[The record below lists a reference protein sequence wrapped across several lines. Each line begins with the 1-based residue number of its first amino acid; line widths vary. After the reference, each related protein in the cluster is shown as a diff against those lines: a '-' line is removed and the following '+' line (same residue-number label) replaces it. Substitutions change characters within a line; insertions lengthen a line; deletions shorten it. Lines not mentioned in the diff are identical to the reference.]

1 MLKPPRR
8 SPVEA
13 PLLFEVD
20 PEPAEDL
27 LTGLAGLTLVA
38 EAFRGLGLGQSAN
51 RHVRIKERQRGFD
64 EGTYLESFVLLNAA
78 GGDCLD
84 DFERLREDRALA
96 ELIGHPLPSPEAAR
110 KFLYAFHEEGK
121 IEEARQ
127 QRLPGHV
134 SFIPDES
141 APLRGLAQ
149 VNVDLVQE
157 MGRRCPDQKI
167 ATIDLDGT
175 IIPSTKQEALPTYQ
189 GGAGYQPVVALWAE
203 MDLVVAEQ
211 FRDGNV
217 TAQQEPLTV
226 AREAFA
232 ALPATVEERW
242 FRGDSGCYEQELLR
256 WLRNGKR
263 EGGPAGFIG
272 FAISARMSES
282 LSEWI
287 RLLPEGLWKP
297 YREDSAVVWECAE
310 LLNFDPLEKKAGEEL
325 DEVRYLAIR
334 MRSRQGELF
343 GGRTMKYFAVVTNI
357 WGKWSAQQVLEWHRE
372 KAGTIEALHDVLK
385 NELAAGVLPCGR
397 FGANAA
403 WFRMAAISHNVL
415 TALKRLA
422 LPAELL
428 RDLRQAVVELDTA
441 RTQTLIEQVTERDA
455 ALGRALKTLAA
466 QLDYKRLLKL
476 LERGHTQA
484 GQTL

>member
-1 MLKPPRR
+1 MLKAPRR

-13 PLLFEVD
+13 PLLFDVD

-38 EAFRGLGLGQSAN
+38 EAFRGLSLGRSAN
-51 RHVRIKERQRGFD
+51 QHLQIKERQRGFD
-64 EGTYLESFVLLNAA
+64 EGTYVESFVLLNAA

-84 DFERLREDRALA
+84 DFDRLREDRALA
-96 ELIGHPLPSPEAAR
+96 ELLGHPLPSPEAAR
-110 KFLYAFHEEGK
+110 KFLYAFHDEEK
-121 IEEARQ
+121 IEQAKRQREADQ
-127 QRLPGHV
+127 V
-134 SFIPDES
+134 SYIPAES
-141 APLRGLAQ
+141 EPLRGLAQ
-149 VNVDLVQE
+149 VNVDLVRE
-157 MGRRCPDQKI
+157 LGRRCPEQKI

-175 IIPSTKQEALPTYQ
+175 IIHSTKQEALATYQ

-203 MDLVVAEQ
+203 MDVVVAEQ

-217 TAQQEPLTV
+217 AAQQQPLAV

-232 ALPATVEERW
+232 ALPETVQERW
-242 FRGDSGCYEQELLR
+242 FRGDSGCYEQALLR

-263 EGGPAGFIG
+263 EGGPAGYIG
-272 FAISARMSES
+272 FAVSARMSES
-282 LSEWI
+282 LGEWI

-297 YREDSAVVWECAE
+297 YREDADAVLECAE
-310 LLNFDPLEKKAGEEL
+310 LLNFETLEKKAGEEL
-325 DEVRYLAIR
+325 DAVRYLAIR
-334 MRSRQGELF
+334 VRGRQGQLF
-343 GGRTMKYFAVVTNI
+343 GGRTTKHFAVVTNI
-357 WGKWSAQQVLEWHRE
+357 WGKWSAKQVLEWHRE

-415 TALKRLA
+415 TALKRLG

-428 RDLRQAVVELDTA
+428 RARPKRLRFLFLNAPGRLVHHA
-441 RTQTLIEQVTERDA
+441 RKLV
-455 ALGRALKTLAA
+455 LKIGLAA
-466 QLDYKRLLKL
+466 ARIRQWLEARPLLL
-476 LERGHTQA
+476 ATAH
-484 GQTL
+484 

>member
-1 MLKPPRR
+1 MLQPPRR

-13 PLLFEVD
+13 PLLFEID

-27 LTGLAGLTLVA
+27 LTGMAGLTLVS

-51 RHVRIKERQRGFD
+51 RHLQIKERQRGLD

-78 GGDCLD
+78 GGECLD
-84 DFERLREDRALA
+84 DFDRLREDRALA

-110 KFLYAFHEEGK
+110 KFLYAFHDEGK
-121 IEEARQ
+121 IEDARQ
-127 QRLPGHV
+127 QREPEQV
-134 SFIPDES
+134 SFIPTES
-141 APLRGLAQ
+141 ARLRGLAQ
-149 VNVDLVQE
+149 VNVDLVKE
-157 MGRRCPDQKI
+157 MGRRCPEQKT

-175 IIPSTKQEALPTYQ
+175 IIQSAKQEALPTYQ

-203 MDLVVAEQ
+203 LDLVVAEQ

-217 TAQQEPLTV
+217 SAQQEPLTV

-232 ALPATVEERW
+232 ALPDSVEERW

-263 EGGPAGFIG
+263 EAGPEGFIG

-297 YREDSAVVWECAE
+297 YREDADAVLECSE
-310 LLNFDPLEKKAGEEL
+310 LVNFDPLEKKTGEEL
-325 DEVRYLAIR
+325 DAVRYLVIR
-334 MRSRQGELF
+334 VRGRQGQLF
-343 GGRTMKYFAVVTNI
+343 GGRTTKHFAVVTNM
-357 WGKWSAQQVLEWHRE
+357 WGKWSARQVLEWHRE

-385 NELAAGVLPCGR
+385 NELSAGVLPCGR

-403 WFRMAAISHNVL
+403 WFRIAAISHNVL

-428 RDLRQAVVELDTA
+428 RARPKRLRFLFLNAPGRLVHHARKLVLKIGLAVVRIRQWLEARPLLATA
-441 RTQTLIEQVTERDA
+441 
-455 ALGRALKTLAA
+455 
-466 QLDYKRLLKL
+466 
-476 LERGHTQA
+476 
-484 GQTL
+484 